1 MAFATELMSEA
12 FDLPLSPHL
21 YVRGPTG
28 GLIEDPRLIDFFRT
42 SALGESE
49 AHAPSVL
56 AINLEGRF
64 FITPTLHSLVIPLG
78 QAVQSRTH
86 GDVKLIF
93 ATPDPTV
100 RATIAAL
107 AEVYQLPLYLA
118 QSINQLSQAEPVG
131 PLTAGEHD
139 TIDLMRRLGGRVT
152 VAQLADLGGLEQP
165 AAANRLNSVV
175 ASNFVHRVD
184 RPRNEGHLYMA
195 PWVAAPRED
204 PADPTGGD
212 FELSEQ
218 LRSDVRNLAEAQG
231 RTPEEV
237 YSEALEAFLEH
248 HKAELAAQHAEVARM
263 MKAGDS
269 AGLAAYAKSFSK
281 KRAVE
286 SARRAKGH

>member
-1 MAFATELMSEA
+1 MSEA

-28 GLIEDPRLIDFFRT
+28 GLIDDPRLIDTFRT
-42 SALGESE
+42 SALGVSE

-64 FITPTLHSLVIPLG
+64 FTTPVLHGLVVPLG

-93 ATPDPTV
+93 ATPDPSV
-100 RATIAAL
+100 RDTIAAL
-107 AEVYQLPLYLA
+107 ANAYSLPLYLA
-118 QSINQLSQAEPVG
+118 HSIGQLSQAEPVG

-152 VAQLADLGGLEQP
+152 VAQLADEANLEQP

-184 RPRNEGHLYMA
+184 RPRSEGHLYIA

-204 PADPTGGD
+204 PADPTSGD
-212 FELSEQ
+212 FEVSGR
-218 LRSDVRNLAEAQG
+218 LRASVRELAEAQG

-237 YSEALEAFLEH
+237 YSEALEPFLQRHE
-248 HKAELAAQHAEVARM
+248 AELAEQHAAVAELM
-263 MKAGDS
+263 NAGDS
-269 AGLAAYAKSFSK
+269 PGLTAYAKRFGK
-281 KRAVE
+281 KRAAE
-286 SARRAKGH
+286 SARRAKGR

>member
-1 MAFATELMSEA
+1 MSETSY
-12 FDLPLSPHL
+12 LPLSPHL
-21 YVRGPTG
+21 YRRGPTG
-28 GLIEDPRLIDFFRT
+28 GLIDDPQVIDRFRT
-42 SALGESE
+42 SVLGESE

-56 AINLEGRF
+56 AVNLEGRF
-64 FITPTLHSLVIPLG
+64 FTTPVLHALVIPLG
-78 QAVQSRTH
+78 QAVQNRTQ

-93 ATPDPTV
+93 ATPDASV
-100 RATIAAL
+100 RDTIAAL
-107 AEVYQLPLYLA
+107 AKAYGLPLYVA
-118 QSINQLSQAEPVG
+118 PSINQLSHSEPVG

-152 VAQLADLGGLEQP
+152 VAQLADMGGFEQP

-175 ASNFVHRVD
+175 AHNFVHRVD

-204 PADPTGGD
+204 PADPTSGD
-212 FELSEQ
+212 FEVSEQ

>member
-1 MAFATELMSEA
+1 MTYKSPHMSETSY
-12 FDLPLSPHL
+12 LPLSPHL
-21 YVRGPTG
+21 YRRGPTG
-28 GLIEDPRLIDFFRT
+28 GLIDDPQVIDRFRT
-42 SALGESE
+42 SVLGESE

-56 AINLEGRF
+56 AVNLEGRF
-64 FITPTLHSLVIPLG
+64 FTTPVLHALVIPLG
-78 QAVQSRTH
+78 QAVQNRTQ

-93 ATPDPTV
+93 ATPDASV
-100 RATIAAL
+100 RDTIAAL
-107 AEVYQLPLYLA
+107 AKAYGLPLYVA
-118 QSINQLSQAEPVG
+118 PSINQLSHSEPVG

-152 VAQLADLGGLEQP
+152 VAQLADMGGFEQP

-175 ASNFVHRVD
+175 AHNFVHRVD

-204 PADPTGGD
+204 PADPTSGD
-212 FELSEQ
+212 FEVSEQ

>member
-1 MAFATELMSEA
+1 VAYQSLHMSES
-12 FDLPLSPHL
+12 FDLPLSPDL
-21 YVRGPTG
+21 YRRGPTG
-28 GLIEDPRLIDFFRT
+28 GLIEDPRLIDWFRT
-42 SALGESE
+42 SVLGESE

-64 FITPTLHSLVIPLG
+64 FTTPALHALVIPLG
-78 QAVQSRTH
+78 QAVQNRTH
-86 GDVKLIF
+86 GDIKLIF
-93 ATPDPTV
+93 ATPDPSA
-100 RATIAAL
+100 RDTIAAL
-107 AEVYQLPLYLA
+107 ANLYSLPLYLA
-118 QSINQLSQAEPVG
+118 PSINQLSQSEPVG

-152 VAQLADLGGLEQP
+152 VAQLAEEGGLEQP

-175 ASNFVHRVD
+175 AHNFVHRVD
-184 RPRNEGHLYMA
+184 RPRSEGHLYMA

-204 PADPTGGD
+204 AADPTSGD

-218 LRSDVRNLAEAQG
+218 LRSDVRELAEAQG

-248 HKAELAAQHAEVARM
+248 HRAELAAQHAEVARM

>member
-1 MAFATELMSEA
+1 MSEA
-12 FDLPLSPHL
+12 FDLSLSPHL
-21 YVRGPTG
+21 YRRGPTG
-28 GLIEDPRLIDFFRT
+28 GLIDDPRVIDSFRT

-64 FITPTLHSLVIPLG
+64 FTTPVLYNLVVPLG
-78 QAVQSRTH
+78 QAVQNRTH

-93 ATPDPTV
+93 ATPDQSV
-100 RATIAAL
+100 RETIRAL
-107 AEVYQLPLYLA
+107 AEAYALPLYLA
-118 QSINQLSQAEPVG
+118 DSISRLAEAEAVG

-152 VAQLADLGGLEQP
+152 VAQFAEEANLEQP

-175 ASNFVHRVD
+175 AHNFVHRVD
-184 RPRNEGHLYMA
+184 RPRSEGHLYMA

-204 PADPTGGD
+204 PADPTSGD
-212 FELSEQ
+212 FRLSEQ
-218 LRSDVRNLAEAQG
+218 LRSDVRELAEAQG

-237 YSEALEAFLEH
+237 YSEALEAFLERH
-248 HKAELAAQHAEVARM
+248 RAELAAQHAEVARM

-269 AGLAAYAKSFSK
+269 AGVATYAKSFSK

-286 SARRAKGH
+286 SARRAKGY